1 MSNLQQELPVETTTA
16 IVGIGGKK
24 DLILE
29 KESMQEFVIDK
40 EIKVVEK
47 DDQKT
52 EIPEIEI
59 FKIGVIKDWIPESK
73 ITTTSSVDVASESPS
88 YIFSPDDTKQGGE
101 YQKRFGQSVSA

>member
-1 MSNLQQELPVETTTA
+1 MPVETTTA

-59 FKIGVIKDWIPESK
+59 DIFKIGVTKDWMPESK
-73 ITTTSSVDVASESPS
+73 ITTTSSVDLASENPS
-88 YIFSPDDTKQGGE
+88 YIHCWTAIDSIAENFVFFSTTTSYKI
-101 YQKRFGQSVSA
+101 